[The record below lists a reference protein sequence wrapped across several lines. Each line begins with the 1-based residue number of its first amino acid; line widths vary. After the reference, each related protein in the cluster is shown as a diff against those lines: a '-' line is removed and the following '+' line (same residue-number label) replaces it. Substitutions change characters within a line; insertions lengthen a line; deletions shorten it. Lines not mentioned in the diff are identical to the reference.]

1 MISMSGFGSGKAS
14 GYGRRYHVECS
25 SVNRKG
31 LEIVI
36 TLPRGLNALESQV
49 REEVQKLVKRGR
61 IQVAITEEFLTKQT
75 SKNHF
80 INQIAAIE
88 AWKELLT
95 LQRILKLSTAPS
107 LETLLHLP
115 GIVKEEFSQQIDLTE
130 TWKLVQQALSTAL
143 KAFLQM
149 RLKEGKYH
157 ATDLKKRVRL
167 LEQMV
172 KKMIERAPIIF
183 QHRRTQ
189 LGKRLAD
196 LGVPIPADSASLLR
210 ELALFAER
218 SDIHEEL
225 VRLQS
230 HFIQCQELLASTG
243 EARTFDYL
251 AQEMFR
257 EFNTL
262 GNKANDAAISRWVV
276 QAKSELDKIRE
287 QLANLE

>member
-1 MISMSGFGSGKAS
+1 MSGFGSGKAS
-14 GYGRRYHVECS
+14 GHGRRYHVECA

-31 LEIVI
+31 LDIVV
-36 TLPRGLNALESQV
+36 TLPRGLNALEPQV

-61 IQVAITEEFLTKQT
+61 IHIAITEELLTKQT

-80 INQIAAIE
+80 INQTAAAA
-88 AWKELLT
+88 AWKELLD
-95 LQRILKLSTAPS
+95 LQRTLKLSTAPS

-115 GIVKEEFSQQIDLTE
+115 GIIKEESSHQIDLSD
-130 TWKLVQQALSTAL
+130 TWKLVQQALSIAL
-143 KAFLQM
+143 KTFLQM
-149 RLKEGKYH
+149 RLKEGRHH

-172 KKMIERAPIIF
+172 KKMVERAPIIF

-196 LGVPIPADSASLLR
+196 LGVPIPADSPSLLR

-230 HFIQCQELLASTG
+230 HFIQCQELLSSAG

-262 GNKANDAAISRWVV
+262 GNKANDATISHWVV

>member
-14 GYGRRYHVECS
+14 AMGRCYQVECA

-31 LEIVI
+31 LDIVV
-36 TLPRGLNALESQV
+36 TLPRGFNELEPQI
-49 REEVQKLVKRGR
+49 REEVQKFVKRGR
-61 IQVAITEEFLTKQT
+61 VHITITEKILTPY
-75 SKNHF
+75 SLKNHF
-80 INQIAAIE
+80 INQTAAIA
-88 AWKELLT
+88 AWKELIK
-95 LQRILKLSTAPS
+95 LQRSLKLATPPS
-107 LETLLHLP
+107 LDTLLHLP
-115 GIVKEEFSQQIDLTE
+115 GIIKVESLEQIDLTK
-130 TWKLVQQALSTAL
+130 TWKLMKQALDQAL
-143 KAFLQM
+143 KNFLQM
-149 RLKEGKYH
+149 RIKEGKH
-157 ATDLKKRVRL
+157 HTADLKKRIRL
-167 LEQMV
+167 LEQIV
-172 KKMIERAPIIF
+172 KKMKERAPMIF
-183 QHRRTQ
+183 QERHAQ
-189 LGKRLAD
+189 LSKRLTK
-196 LGVPIPADSASLLR
+196 LGVPIPTNDTSLLR

-230 HFIQCQELLASTG
+230 HLIQCKELLATSG

-262 GNKANDAAISRWVV
+262 GNKANDAAISCWVV

>member
-1 MISMSGFGSGKAS
+1 MSGFGSGKAS
-14 GYGRRYHVECS
+14 GHGRCYHVECA

-31 LEIVI
+31 LDIVV
-36 TLPRGLNALESQV
+36 TLPRGLNTLEPQV

-61 IQVAITEEFLTKQT
+61 IHVAITEELLTKQT

-80 INQIAAIE
+80 INQTAAAA
-88 AWKELLT
+88 AWKELLD
-95 LQRILKLSTAPS
+95 LQRTLKLSTPPS

-115 GIVKEEFSQQIDLTE
+115 GIVKEESSQQIDLSDTC
-130 TWKLVQQALSTAL
+130 KLVQQALSIAL
-143 KAFLQM
+143 NTFLQM
-149 RLKEGKYH
+149 RLKEGRHH

-167 LEQMV
+167 LEQIV
-172 KKMIERAPIIF
+172 KKMLERAPIIF

-196 LGVPIPADSASLLR
+196 LGVPIPADSPSLLR

-230 HFIQCQELLASTG
+230 HFIQCQELLSSAG

-262 GNKANDAAISRWVV
+262 GNKANDATISHWVV

>member
-1 MISMSGFGSGKAS
+1 MSGFGLGKAS
-14 GYGRRYHVECS
+14 GHGRRYRVECS

-31 LEIVI
+31 LDIVV
-36 TLPRGLNALESQV
+36 TLPRGFNALEPQV
-49 REEVQKLVKRGR
+49 REEVQTLVKRGR
-61 IQVAITEEFLTKQT
+61 IHVAITEEILTDT
-75 SKNHF
+75 STKNHF
-80 INQIAAIE
+80 INQTAAVA
-88 AWKELLT
+88 AWKELLQLQHT
-95 LQRILKLSTAPS
+95 LKISASPS
-107 LETLLHLP
+107 LDTLLCLP
-115 GIVKEEFSQQIDLTE
+115 GIVNEESAHQIDLAA
-130 TWKLVQQALSTAL
+130 TWKLVQQALNVAL

-149 RLKEGKYH
+149 RVKEGKH
-157 ATDLKKRVRL
+157 LTADLKKRVTL
-167 LEQMV
+167 LEQIV
-172 KKMIERAPIIF
+172 KKSVARAPMIL
-183 QHRRTQ
+183 QGRRTQ
-189 LGKRLAD
+189 LKKRLAD
-196 LGVPIPADSASLLR
+196 LGTPIRTEDPSFLR

-230 HFIQCQELLASTG
+230 HLIQCHELLASAG

-262 GNKANDAAISRWVV
+262 GNKASDATTSRWVV

>member
-1 MISMSGFGSGKAS
+1 M
-14 GYGRRYHVECS
+14 
-25 SVNRKG
+25 
-31 LEIVI
+31 
-36 TLPRGLNALESQV
+36 

-61 IQVAITEEFLTKQT
+61 IHVAITEELLTKQT

-80 INQIAAIE
+80 INQTAAAA
-88 AWKELLT
+88 AWKELLD
-95 LQRILKLSTAPS
+95 LQRTLKLSTPPS

-115 GIVKEEFSQQIDLTE
+115 EIVKEESSQQIDLSDTC
-130 TWKLVQQALSTAL
+130 KLVQQALSIAL
-143 KAFLQM
+143 NTFLQM
-149 RLKEGKYH
+149 RLKEGRHH

-167 LEQMV
+167 LEQIV
-172 KKMIERAPIIF
+172 KKMLERAPIIF

-196 LGVPIPADSASLLR
+196 LGVPIPADSPSLLR

-230 HFIQCQELLASTG
+230 HFIQCQEILSSAG

-262 GNKANDAAISRWVV
+262 GNKANDATISHWVV